1 MAIGRS
7 EPIDACFL
15 SLGRE
20 TILTCAS
27 SGLICGMAGGSLR
40 SRVTIE
46 DRFSDSGASSSC
58 TITATMSSTGRP
70 TSTRIG
76 SSSGSG
82 PSKTANWVSRK
93 VVDVILA
100 CGQARANQRP
110 VAVQMDDTH
119 LGSPAGEEVAIAALE
134 HRAGDH
140 ARLARL
146 PPAIDP
152 VCDPFEQRP
161 LVAVIEW
168 MASVHF
174 ADVRCRMEVGALLEW
189 PVESLREG
197 RRDRGFPAARDACD
211 NQEGRIVRHGGLVR
225 R

>member
-1 MAIGRS
+1 MLEFRLDLWDGRRLRAIARDDRGSILGQRGI
-7 EPIDACFL
+7 ELVHNHRNNVLHWPAHVDADRILVGIRPLQNCE
-15 SLGRE
+15 LGVEKGCRRN
-20 TILTCAS
+20 
-27 SGLICGMAGGSLR
+27 M
-40 SRVTIE
+40 
-46 DRFSDSGASSSC
+46 FF
-58 TITATMSSTGRP
+58 
-70 TSTRIG
+70 
-76 SSSGSG
+76 
-82 PSKTANWVSRK
+82 
-93 VVDVILA
+93 A

-110 VAVQMDDTH
+110 VALQMDDTH

-134 HRAGDH
+134 HRAGDY
-140 ARLARL
+140 ARMARL

-168 MASVHF
+168 MACVHF

-197 RRDRGFPAARDACD
+197 RRDRGFPAARDTCD
-211 NQEGRIVRHGGLVR
+211 NQDCRIVSHGRLVR